1 MSADPYRILG
11 AQLAAAATRMQ
22 EARAESTS
30 RPGRWRR
37 RGMNAPLFAAIVVL
51 AGGAIAAA
59 ATGILTGSPV
69 PSRQPVAHTGSGAPA
84 AGGSD
89 LLALRAGDPEGGL
102 PWGMRVVH
110 TTRGLTCVQVG
121 RLQRGQLGQL
131 GLDGAFHDDGR
142 FHVLAADVLPT
153 NLASE
158 DLLTCVL
165 PWQSFSFADLSAD
178 RGGDPVPSEGVRPP
192 ARELRSISF
201 GLLGPKAVS
210 VTYRTSSGLRT
221 QPVSPGSGAYL
232 IVEPVQDAGAQFS
245 VGGTAIGFVSSHAVD
260 SPPLGPSGNLVRAI
274 TYRFGSLTCSI
285 GSGAPVRTLCPTSSA
300 ARPSSPRPTRD
311 LHLPLHATLVKDTPA
326 ACRAAFLNDPCYRVL
341 VRFKAPYSVTSA
353 ESEYTV
359 DTKASCANTPIA
371 SWAIERDIKRGETVN
386 ELSTS
391 SFHPSACSATETLQ
405 VRYEAAWLARERS
418 TRPPT
423 IIGSASLRDASR

>member
-1 MSADPYRILG
+1 MSADPYSILG
-11 AQLAAAATRMQ
+11 AQLAAAAARKQ
-22 EARAESTS
+22 EGHAESTS
-30 RPGRWRR
+30 RAGRWRR

-89 LLALRAGDPEGGL
+89 LLSL
-102 PWGMRVVH
+102 RVVH
-110 TTRGLTCVQVG
+110 TTRGLTCVQAG

-153 NLASE
+153 NLASQ

-178 RGGDPVPSEGVRPP
+178 RSGDPVPSEGVRPP

-201 GLLGPKAVS
+201 GLLGAKAVS
-210 VTYRTSSGLRT
+210 VTYRMSAGLRT
-221 QPVSPGSGAYL
+221 EPVSPGSGAYL

-245 VGGTAIGFVSSHAVD
+245 VGGTAIGFVSSHSVD

-285 GSGAPVRTLCPTSSA
+285 GSGAPVRTPCPTSRA

-311 LHLPLHATLVKDTPA
+311 LHLPLHATLVKDTPG

-353 ESEYTV
+353 ASEYTV
-359 DTKASCANTPIA
+359 DTKARCLNTPIA
-371 SWAIERDIKRGETVN
+371 SWAIERDIKRGETVT

-405 VRYEAAWLARERS
+405 VRYEAAWLARERA

-423 IIGSASLRDASR
+423 IVGSASLRDASR